1 MKLFCYFVHNKD
13 SFDGQ
18 GIISKTVLPKYQYAL
33 GAVSA
38 LMLLDEQHE
47 VHLEKE
53 KLPIGAG
60 RGRSNMKYQ

>member
-1 MKLFCYFVHNKD
+1 MHNKD

-18 GIISKTVLPKYQYAL
+18 GIISKTVLPKYAL

-47 VHLEKE
+47 VHLAQE

-60 RGRSNMKYQ
+60 RGRSNMKYL